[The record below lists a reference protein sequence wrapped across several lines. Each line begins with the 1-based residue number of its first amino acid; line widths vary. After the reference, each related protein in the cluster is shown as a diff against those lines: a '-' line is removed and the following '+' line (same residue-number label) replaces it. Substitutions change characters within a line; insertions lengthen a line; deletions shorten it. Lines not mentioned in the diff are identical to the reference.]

1 MVLRDSKFDW
11 ERYWSFIE
19 KNDIYDDEE
28 IISSENDED
37 DSDLEF
43 KFDHY
48 TANTFAV
55 RDYYFHCKD
64 ELFRMEINSEQL
76 ELLIALIQEQFVAF
90 NNNNLLSHFLLY
102 RTFKDYREKTNRFLH
117 SIEKI

>member
-1 MVLRDSKFDW
+1 MVLRDTKFDW
-11 ERYWSFIE
+11 ETYWSFIE

-28 IISSENDED
+28 IVNSENED

-43 KFDHY
+43 GFGHY
-48 TANTFAV
+48 MVNIFTV

-76 ELLIALIQEQFVAF
+76 ELLIALIQEQFVAL

-102 RTFKDYREKTNRFLH
+102 RTFKDYRERTNRFLR
-117 SIEKI
+117 SIKKI